1 MVLPSKHISISIK
14 ASPTLTYGYAAN
26 PENLPHW
33 AAGLSSGIRREG
45 ESWVTD
51 SPMGKVSVNFSEKNS
66 FGVLDHTVTM
76 PTGEKVLNPM
86 RVLPNA
92 DGCEVVFTLFQRKGV
107 SEREFEEDEKMV
119 QDDLKRLKMNLE
131 KIH

>member
-14 ASPTLTYGYAAN
+14 ASPTLTYGYTAN

-51 SPMGKVSVNFSEKNS
+51 SPMGKVRVNFSEKND
-66 FGVLDHTVTM
+66 FGILDHTVTM

-86 RVLPNA
+86 RVLPND
-92 DGCEVVFTLFQRKGV
+92 DGSEVVFTLFQRKGI
-107 SEREFEEDEKMV
+107 SAQEFEADEILIE
-119 QDDLKRLKMNLE
+119 DDLKRLKKNLE